1 MIQKQME
8 TQSSQATLSSDVRW
22 LASLLGEVVA
32 EQHGAEALELVEQV
46 RELAKSRRR
55 NDPQG
60 DAALRAAIAAL
71 SLDQQKILIK
81 AFGDYFQLINI
92 AEDEERI
99 RVLESR
105 EREGTLAEMIEDS
118 VATLHQRGHSAE
130 GVRMLL
136 EKLSIRLVLTAHP
149 SEAKRRDIIA
159 KLQNIAKVMLRRDR
173 EMLLPREWNALQGRL
188 KAEIESLWQTRTTR
202 VARTTVMDEVNF
214 GLYFMTTVIMDLVVD
229 VMDELRDALKH
240 YYPDHDWKQVPNIL
254 HFASWIG
261 GDRDGN
267 PNVTAD
273 ITIKTLSQ
281 QFSTARQVYI
291 AELERLRGTLTQ
303 SIDEATVSPELTD
316 SIAPTE
322 VYPHEPYR
330 QKITEI
336 IATLE
341 KDNYFDGQ
349 ALLDDLLLMQR
360 SLNQNKGIHSAEA
373 HLRHLIEKVR
383 IFGLHIVPLD
393 IREDSQRH
401 LHAIKEL
408 FAAYNIVPDFAALD
422 EESKRRILTE
432 QIRNPRPL
440 FPVLPR
446 FSDIT
451 NEVIATWRMIAHA
464 HETYGKQVIDTV
476 IASMTQNASDMLIML
491 LLAHEV
497 GVDQSID
504 IVPLFETIDDLEHAP
519 EILDAVFGNAPYREH
534 LAARGMRQQVMIGY
548 SDSNKDGGYL
558 ASNWGLYK
566 AQRTLAELCRGAN
579 VALELFHGRGGSI
592 GRGGGPAHRAI
603 LAQPAS
609 SHSGHI
615 KMTEQGEVIAYRY
628 SNPAIG
634 RRHLHQVINAMLLA
648 TGAPPETEIRAEW
661 PKTMERLAE
670 LGRVAYRAFV
680 YESDGFLE
688 YWQAA
693 TPIDELSSLSISSR
707 PARRRAGGFAGL
719 RAIPWVFSW
728 TQSRAI
734 IPSWFGV
741 GTSFETVANEPGGL
755 DLLRTMYTQWPFF
768 NALIQ
773 NVQMDIAKADMGIA
787 EQYAGLVR
795 DENVRNT
802 IFSRMTAEHE
812 RARQMVCKITGQKEL
827 LDNYPVM
834 QKSITRRN
842 PYVDPLN
849 FIQVEL
855 LRKLRSMDQ
864 DEAEYA
870 ATLDAVLTT
879 VNGIAAGMKTT
890 G

>member
-1 MIQKQME
+1 MNKPALEQ
-8 TQSSQATLSSDVRW
+8 QSNQATLSSDVRW
-22 LASLLGEVVA
+22 LASLLGEIIV
-32 EQHGAEALELVEQV
+32 EQHGAEALQLVEQI

-60 DAALRAAIAAL
+60 DAALRTMVASL
-71 SLDQQKILIK
+71 SLAQQKILIK

-105 EREGTLAEMIEDS
+105 EREGTLTEMLSDS
-118 VATLHQRGHSAE
+118 IAMLQRRGHSAE
-130 GVRMLL
+130 SVRALL

-159 KLQNIAKVMLRRDR
+159 KLQNIAKILMRRDR
-173 EMLLPREWNALQGRL
+173 EALLPREWDVLAMHLT
-188 KAEIESLWQTRTTR
+188 AEIESLWQTRTTR
-202 VARTTVMDEVNF
+202 VSRTSVMDEVNF
-214 GLYFMTTVIMDLVVD
+214 GLYFMTTV
-229 VMDELRDALKH
+229 VMELMIDIQDDFRTALQH
-240 YYPDHDWKQVPNIL
+240 YYPDHNWSDLPDVL

-273 ITIKTLSQ
+273 ITIQTLSR
-281 QFSTARQVYI
+281 QFATARQVYI
-291 AELERLRGTLTQ
+291 ADLERLRGILTQ
-303 SIDEATVSPELTD
+303 SIDETGISPELEAA
-316 SIAPTE
+316 IAPTDA
-322 VYPHEPYR
+322 YPHEPYR
-330 QKITEI
+330 QKITQM
-336 IATLE
+336 IAALE
-341 KDNYFDGQ
+341 KDDYFDGQ
-349 ALLDDLLLMQR
+349 ALLDDLLLMQH
-360 SLNQNKGIHSAEA
+360 SLQLNRGRHSAA
-373 HLRHLIEKVR
+373 ADLHRLVEKVR

-408 FAAYNIVPDFAALD
+408 FAAYNIVPDFTALD
-422 EESKRRILTE
+422 EETKRVILTQ
-432 QIRNPRPL
+432 QISNPRPL
-440 FPVLPR
+440 FPVTPR
-446 FSDIT
+446 FSEIT

-464 HETYGKQVIDTV
+464 HATYGKQVIDTM
-476 IASMTQNASDMLIML
+476 IASMTQNTSDMLIML

-497 GVDQSID
+497 GVEDAID

-519 EILDAVFGNAPYREH
+519 EILDAVFGNAPYRAH

-566 AQRTLAELCRGAN
+566 AQRTLAELCHGAN
-579 VALELFHGRGGSI
+579 VTLELFHGRGGSI

-609 SHSGHI
+609 SHSGRI

-634 RRHLHQVINAMLLA
+634 RRHLHQVVNAMLLA
-648 TGAPPETEIRAEW
+648 TGAPPETEIRSEW

-670 LGRVAYRAFV
+670 LGRITYRAFV
-680 YESDGFLE
+680 YENDGFLD

-707 PARRRAGGFAGL
+707 PAKRRGGGFAGL

-734 IPSWFGV
+734 IPSWYGV
-741 GTSFETVANEPGGL
+741 GTAFETLANEPGGL
-755 DLLRTMYTQWPFF
+755 DLLRTMYVQWPFF
-768 NALIQ
+768 NTLIQ

-787 EQYAGLVR
+787 EQYAGLVKNAEIR
-795 DENVRNT
+795 ER
-802 IFSRMTAEHE
+802 IFAQMKAEHE

-834 QKSITRRN
+834 QKSISRRN

-855 LRKLRSMDQ
+855 LRTLRNM
-864 DEAEYA
+864 EPGTAEYS

>member
-1 MIQKQME
+1 MQQV
-8 TQSSQATLSSDVRW
+8 QSTLSSDVRW
-22 LASLLGEVVA
+22 LASLLGEVIA
-32 EQHGAEALELVEQV
+32 EQHGADALELVEQI
-46 RELAKSRRR
+46 RALAKARRR

-71 SLDQQKILIK
+71 TLDQQKILLK
-81 AFGDYFQLINI
+81 AFGNYFQLINI

-105 EREGTLAEMIEDS
+105 EREGTLTEMIENG
-118 VATLHQRGHSAE
+118 VAALHGRGLSAE
-130 GVRMLL
+130 AVRGLL

-149 SEAKRRDIIA
+149 SEAKRRDIIG
-159 KLQNIAKVMLRRDR
+159 KLQNIARTLLRRDR
-173 EMLLPREWNALQGRL
+173 ETLLPREWNALQARL
-188 KAEIESLWQTRTTR
+188 KAEVESLWQTRTTR

-214 GLYFMTTVIMDLVVD
+214 GLYFMTTVIMDLMVD
-229 VMDELRDALKH
+229 VQDELRAALRQH
-240 YYPDHDWKQVPNIL
+240 YPDHDWTRLPNIL
-254 HFASWIG
+254 RFASWIG

-273 ITIKTLSQ
+273 ITIKTLSR
-281 QFSTARQVYI
+281 QFALARQVYS
-291 AELERLRGTLTQ
+291 AELERLRASLTQ
-303 SIDEATVSPELTD
+303 SSDEAGTLPELLAETAD
-316 SIAPTE
+316 MD

-330 QKITEI
+330 QKITQM

-341 KDNYFDGQ
+341 KDDYFDGQ
-349 ALLDDLLLMQR
+349 ELLDDLLTMQR
-360 SLNQNKGIHSAEA
+360 SLELNKG
-373 HLRHLIEKVR
+373 RHAAAADLHRLIEKVR
-383 IFGLHIVPLD
+383 LFGLHIVPLD
-393 IREDSQRH
+393 IREDAQRH

-422 EESKRRILTE
+422 EEARRAILTE

-440 FPVLPR
+440 FPVTPR
-446 FSDIT
+446 FSEIT

-464 HETYGKQVIDTV
+464 HQTYGKQVIDTV

-497 GVDQSID
+497 GVEQVVD
-504 IVPLFETIDDLEHAP
+504 IVPLFETIDDLHRAP
-519 EILDAVFGNAPYREH
+519 EILDSVFGNPAYREH

-558 ASNWGLYK
+558 ASNWGLYR
-566 AQRTLAELCRGAN
+566 AQKTLADLCNNAN

-609 SHSGHI
+609 SHSGRV

-634 RRHLHQVINAMLLA
+634 RRHLHQVVNAMLLA
-648 TGAPPETEIRAEW
+648 MGAPPETEIRAEW

-680 YESDGFLE
+680 YETDGFLE

-734 IPSWFGV
+734 IPSWYGV
-741 GTSFETVANEPGGL
+741 GTAFETIANEPGGL

-787 EQYAGLVR
+787 EQYAGLVKDAEIR
-795 DENVRNT
+795 ER
-802 IFSRMTAEHE
+802 IFARMQTEHE

-834 QKSITRRN
+834 QISITRRN

-855 LRKLRSMDQ
+855 LRKLRAMEQ
-864 DEAEYA
+864 DDPEYA